1 MSVDREGDV
10 DIVSV
15 LAHLGTA
22 LNSHLFTSS
31 GTFVCRV
38 AIVVQVLTFT
48 AQVFGLAQLL
58 NLLGSGSASS
68 IDVSPSRL
76 VVLRRYCHV
85 SRHNLG
91 IHCTIVT

>member
-1 MSVDREGDV
+1 MSVNREGDV

-38 AIVVQVLTFT
+38 AVVVQVLTFT
-48 AQVFGLAQLL
+48 AQVFGLAQ
-58 NLLGSGSASS
+58 
-68 IDVSPSRL
+68 
-76 VVLRRYCHV
+76 
-85 SRHNLG
+85 
-91 IHCTIVT
+91 